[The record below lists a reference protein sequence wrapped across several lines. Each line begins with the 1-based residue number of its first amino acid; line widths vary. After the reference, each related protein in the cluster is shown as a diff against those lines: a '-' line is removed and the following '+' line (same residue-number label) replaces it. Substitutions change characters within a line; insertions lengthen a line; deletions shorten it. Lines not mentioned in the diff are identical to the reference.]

1 MIVAVTE
8 RLILRRLT
16 LADAE
21 FTLRLLNE
29 PSFLANIGD
38 RGVRTLADAEA
49 YLQNGP
55 LASYERHGFG
65 LYLVLLKAGGTPI
78 GFSGLLRRD
87 FLEDVDVGF
96 AFVPEHW
103 QKGYAL
109 ESAAAVVAHGRSAL
123 GLTRFLGITNP
134 DNTGSIRVL
143 EKLGLAFDRLVQ
155 MPGETR
161 SVKLFASSASA
172 VPEPAHELEA

>member
-8 RLILRRLT
+8 RLVLRWLT

-21 FTLRLLNE
+21 FMLRLLNE

-55 LASYERHGFG
+55 LASYEQHGFG
-65 LYLVLLKAGGTPI
+65 LYLVLLKAGGIPI
-78 GFSGLLRRD
+78 GVSGLLRREY
-87 FLEDVDVGF
+87 LEDADLGF

-103 QKGYAL
+103 QRGYAV
-109 ESAAAVVAHGRSAL
+109 ESAAAVVEHARASL
-123 GLTRFLGITNP
+123 GITRFLGITNP
-134 DNTGSIRVL
+134 DNSGSIRVL
-143 EKLGLAFDRLVQ
+143 EKLGLTFNRMLQ
-155 MPGETR
+155 MPGETAE
-161 SVKLFASSASA
+161 VKLFATGA
-172 VPEPAHELEA
+172 

>member
-1 MIVAVTE
+1 MIIAVTE

-49 YLQNGP
+49 YLENGP
-55 LASYERHGFG
+55 LTSYDRHGFG
-65 LYLVLLKAGGTPI
+65 LYLVLLKDDGIPI
-78 GFSGLLRRD
+78 GFSGLLRREY
-87 FLEDVDVGF
+87 LEDADIGF
-96 AFVPEHW
+96 AFLPEHW

-109 ESAAAVVAHGRSAL
+109 ESAAAVVEHGRASL
-123 GLTRFLGITNP
+123 GMTRFLGITNP
-134 DNTGSIRVL
+134 QNNGSIRVL
-143 EKLGLAFDRLVQ
+143 EKLGLTFDRMLL
-155 MPGETR
+155 MPGEATE
-161 SVKLFASSASA
+161 VKLFATRA
-172 VPEPAHELEA
+172 